1 MRKKKQM
8 EIYKCGMEAGAAPF
22 EKKYEETAKQI
33 RKTSGHI
40 DELARNQRKNKKIVD
55 AMIDGEQQ
63 NQQRIQD
70 LNKIVETG
78 EKALTRYKRKTE
90 NIELMMPSVS
100 TTCGS
105 CGHPIES
112 HQLVCSFC
120 GALSKSF
127 PYELVDFDIEKKCMV
142 EVEELAKIIKESNC
156 NDDDWLYQELY
167 DKFRK
172 MKKIK
177 NIAYKAM
184 KDKGE
189 ENAPVYRKIYGLT
202 QKFFSDYRKRR
213 IEIAV
218 VGTVKA
224 GKSSLINA
232 LIGTHLA
239 SVDPTPETSILVKYR
254 TTSEGNYLKINF
266 YTEAQ
271 WNKLWS
277 TAKNATVFRNEYD
290 RLGAENIKYEYLN
303 KPQKYITCSSEEL
316 PRIMMEW
323 SKSDTPKHFFV
334 KEIEVGYQSDTIPHD
349 VFLVDTP
356 GLSDPVRYRSD
367 ITRRYI
373 KRSDWILACITGEN
387 LSCQPEFNF
396 LSKVISNK
404 GGDVSKIFVVAT
416 KKDMLT
422 NAEGEKKEKEFLIR
436 LGELY
441 NNDSMAVSRFAFVA
455 AEVHLMTT
463 QVIQG
468 INLEP
473 EEKKKFKK
481 ALLEIDE
488 DLEFSDVRRKADDI
502 LKYAS
507 VNDLFDRINKVVLL
521 NRRNYIVN
529 GIINDYIKCM
539 KVINENASLYLDD
552 SKAYLKKLTED
563 REYDQSQIEKIEQ
576 SNRDI
581 EILQGKIRKIRRNLE
596 IEISANS
603 ENIIVR

>member
-78 EKALTRYKRKTE
+78 EKTLTRYKRKTE

-127 PYELVDFDIEKKCMV
+127 PYELVDFDIEKKCMA

-156 NDDDWLYQELY
+156 NDDDWLYQELD

-232 LIGTHLA
+232 LIGTRLA

-323 SKSDTPKHFFV
+323 SKSDAPKHFFV

-488 DLEFSDVRRKADDI
+488 DLEFSDVSRKADDI

-581 EILQGKIRKIRRNLE
+581 EILQDKIRRIRRNLE

>member
-78 EKALTRYKRKTE
+78 EKTLTRYKRKTE

-127 PYELVDFDIEKKCMV
+127 PYELVDFDIEKKCMA

-156 NDDDWLYQELY
+156 NDDDWLYQELD

-232 LIGTHLA
+232 LIGTRLA

-323 SKSDTPKHFFV
+323 SKSDAPKHFFV

-422 NAEGEKKEKEFLIR
+422 NADGEKKEKEFLIR

-488 DLEFSDVRRKADDI
+488 DLEFSDVSRKADDI

-581 EILQGKIRKIRRNLE
+581 EILQDKIRKIRRNLE

>member
-8 EIYKCGMEAGAAPF
+8 EIYKRGMEAGAAPF

-33 RKTSGHI
+33 RKTSGHM
-40 DELARNQRKNKKIVD
+40 DELARNQRKTKKIVD

-70 LNKIVETG
+70 LNKAVETG
-78 EKALTRYKRKTE
+78 EKTLTRFKRKTE

-127 PYELVDFDIEKKCMV
+127 PYELADFDIEKKCMA
-142 EVEELAKIIKESNC
+142 EVEQLAKIIKESNC
-156 NDDDWLYQELY
+156 NDDDWLYQELD

-232 LIGTHLA
+232 LIGTRLA

-303 KPQKYITCSSEEL
+303 MPQKYITCSSEEL

-323 SKSDTPKHFFV
+323 SKSDAPKHFFV

-404 GGDVSKIFVVAT
+404 GGDVSKVFVVAT

-473 EEKKKFKK
+473 EEKKKFRK

-488 DLEFSDVRRKADDI
+488 DLEFSDVSRKADDI
-502 LKYAS
+502 LKYAG

-539 KVINENASLYLDD
+539 KVINENAALYLDD

-563 REYDQSQIEKIEQ
+563 REYDQNQIEEIEQ

-581 EILQGKIRKIRRNLE
+581 EILQGKIREIRRNLE
-596 IEISANS
+596 IEISVNS
-603 ENIIVR
+603 DNIIVR

>member
-156 NDDDWLYQELY
+156 NDDDWLYQELD

-356 GLSDPVRYRSD
+356 GLSDPVRSRSD

>member
-8 EIYKCGMEAGAAPF
+8 EIYKRGMEAGAAPF

-33 RKTSGHI
+33 RQTSGHM
-40 DELARNQRKNKKIVD
+40 DELARNQRKTKKIVD

-63 NQQRIQD
+63 NQQLIQD
-70 LNKIVETG
+70 LNKAVETG
-78 EKALTRYKRKTE
+78 EKTLTRYKRKTE

-100 TTCGS
+100 TTCSS

-127 PYELVDFDIEKKCMV
+127 PYELTDFDIEKKCMA
-142 EVEELAKIIKESNC
+142 EVEQLAKIIKESNC
-156 NDDDWLYQELY
+156 NDDDWLYQELD

-232 LIGTHLA
+232 LIGTRLA

-266 YTEAQ
+266 YTETQ

-290 RLGAENIKYEYLN
+290 RLGAESIKHEYLN
-303 KPQKYITCSSEEL
+303 MPQKYITCSSEEL

-323 SKSDTPKHFFV
+323 SKSDAPKHFFV

-373 KRSDWILACITGEN
+373 KKSDWILACITGEN

-404 GGDVSKIFVVAT
+404 GGDVSKVFVVAT

-473 EEKKKFKK
+473 EERKKFRK

-488 DLEFSDVRRKADDI
+488 DLEFSDVSRKADDI
-502 LKYAS
+502 LRYAG

-529 GIINDYIKCM
+529 EIINDYIKCM
-539 KVINENASLYLDD
+539 KVINENATLYLDD

-563 REYDQSQIEKIEQ
+563 REYDQNQIEEIEQ

-596 IEISANS
+596 IEISENS
-603 ENIIVR
+603 DNTIVR